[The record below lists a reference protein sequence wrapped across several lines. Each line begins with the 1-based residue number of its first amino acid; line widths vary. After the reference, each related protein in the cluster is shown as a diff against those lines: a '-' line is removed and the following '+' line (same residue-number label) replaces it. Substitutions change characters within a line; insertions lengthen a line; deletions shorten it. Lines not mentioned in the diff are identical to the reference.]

1 MAELKELQ
9 SLIENAIKKIS
20 GSKENDVCK
29 FLPVEGGGY
38 MHHFTLRKMKTED
51 PKGLK
56 KMIDQYIMTSSKPR
70 RVPHK
75 PRRPRGSRKRHD
87 MIALTRGE
95 LERVLGHL
103 RSAGDQEMTA
113 KLSPR
118 RSLAQ
123 LKREL
128 IRSIRNDDA
137 NNELWTSYREAI
149 MAQQGT
155 SLDGAPAA
163 KQILVMQ
170 S

>member
-56 KMIDQYIMTSSKPR
+56 KMIDQYIMNSSKPR

-95 LERVLGHL
+95 LERVLSHL
-103 RSAGDQEMTA
+103 RIAGDQEMTA

-128 IRSIRNDDA
+128 IRSIRNDEA
-137 NNELWTSYREAI
+137 NHDLWTSYREAI
-149 MAQQGT
+149 LAQQGT
-155 SLDGAPAA
+155 SIDGAPAA

>member
-9 SLIENAIKKIS
+9 TLIESAIKKVS
-20 GSKENDVCK
+20 GTKENDVCK

-38 MHHFTLRKMKTED
+38 MHHFTLRKMKTEE
-51 PKGLK
+51 PKKLK
-56 KMIDQYIMTSSKPR
+56 KMIDQYIMNSSKPR

-95 LERVLGHL
+95 LERVLTHL
-103 RSAGDQEMTA
+103 RTAGDQEMTA

-118 RSLAQ
+118 RSLVQ

-128 IRSIRNDDA
+128 IRSIRNNDA
-137 NNELWTSYREAI
+137 NQELWTSYREAI
-149 MAQQGT
+149 LAQQGT